1 MNAIR
6 QFFRDVRDDLK
17 RYCFDGKISFPRFVY
32 KYLTNSG
39 FAGLYVYRYAK
50 MLHSLGIRVIP
61 QMILRRFHIEIS
73 LEAQIEGGFLLAHP
87 VGTVIVAETV
97 IKRGAA
103 VMQGVTLGT
112 LLVPGTW
119 AKRKGGPVLEEDCV
133 IFAGAQV
140 FGPITIGKRA
150 RVAANALVMID
161 VPAGMTAIG
170 NPARIVETLPA
181 DMIPERGTESRP

>member
-6 QFFRDVRDDLK
+6 QFLQDVRDDLI
-17 RYCFDGKISFPRFVY
+17 RYNTDGKISFPRFVY

-39 FAGLYVYRYAK
+39 FACLYVYRFSKLLYD
-50 MLHSLGIRVIP
+50 LGVRVIP

-73 LEAQIEGGFLLAHP
+73 LRAHIEGGFLLAHP

-103 VMQGVTLGT
+103 VMQGVTIGT
-112 LLVPGTW
+112 LLAPGTW
-119 AKRKGGPVLEEDCV
+119 AKRKGAPVLEEDCV

-150 RVAANALVMID
+150 RVAANALVMMN
-161 VPAGMTAIG
+161 VPEGMTAIG